1 MTIKIQKLDPQ
12 DVYNKIDV
20 ISISAMAGKIDEL
33 VDAVNAI
40 QKEREAE
47 RFEIQEWIGILEAV
61 RKSVNIHEK
70 QIDEL
75 QMKLEP
81 EKCETPAENVQEL
94 AKKAEKECRFNP
106 VQADREVYNALTR
119 SENVQ
124 PDIESRSENVQD
136 KFAEQ
141 RKWIGKLCKFRHGLG
156 VVPTYGILSEIL
168 PDSDLPYYK
177 KDTDTYWKY
186 CEPVKPDDDIIYK
199 GGGNE

>member
-1 MTIKIQKLDPQ
+1 MISQIDIEKTLQLQPNKECLFVSVATVLNHVV
-12 DVYNKIDV
+12 DV
-20 ISISAMAGKIDEL
+20 
-33 VDAVNAI
+33 VNAI

-47 RFEIQEWIGILEAV
+47 RFEIQEWIDILEAV
-61 RKSVNIHEK
+61 RKSVNVHEK

-124 PDIESRSENVQD
+124 LDYVTTTY
-136 KFAEQ
+136 
-141 RKWIGKLCKFRHGLG
+141 
-156 VVPTYGILSEIL
+156 PTDGHTQEYYGQNGASIVIDHPL
-168 PDSDLPYYK
+168 PAGYVI
-177 KDTDTYWKY
+177 TIR
-186 CEPVKPDDDIIYK
+186 EPETK
-199 GGGNE
+199 GE